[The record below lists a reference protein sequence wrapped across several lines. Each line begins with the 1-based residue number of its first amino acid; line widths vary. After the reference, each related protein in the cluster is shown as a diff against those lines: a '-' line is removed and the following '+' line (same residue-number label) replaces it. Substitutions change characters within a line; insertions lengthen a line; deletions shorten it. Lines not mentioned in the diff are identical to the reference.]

1 MLTNMFRRSPPGN
14 SYFYPPREGQGHEDL
29 VSAEESGTEDEA
41 MLSKVP
47 TAEPR
52 PLLAH
57 TETAEGVSETSPL
70 LAARSRDSQGRGH
83 GIYSQGN
90 GHGIDIEGQKPP
102 GRTRWFGGTRDSLR
116 NVGSHVA
123 STITTI
129 GNPKRWDGRVLW
141 QSAVV
146 APVACLPAVVV
157 GLLLNILDALSY
169 GELR

>member
-57 TETAEGVSETSPL
+57 TETAEEVSETSPL